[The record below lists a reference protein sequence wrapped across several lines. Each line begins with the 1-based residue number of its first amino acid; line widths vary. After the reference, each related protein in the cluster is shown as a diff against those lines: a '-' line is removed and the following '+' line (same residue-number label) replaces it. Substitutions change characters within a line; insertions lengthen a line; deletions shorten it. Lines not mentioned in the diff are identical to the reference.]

1 MKVNFEFYKEEI
13 NYNQLITPEIEEN
26 IINNYILKYPRDKYK
41 EILNLDLSTETHYV
55 LSKDRENIINW
66 YPFKEKCK
74 ILQIGAGLGE
84 LTGCL
89 CERAEKVVVV
99 ETSQKRVNAIA
110 HRYKEKNNL
119 EIYAGNIDDIKFEEK
134 FDYVVLIGIFEYAP
148 KVCGNSINPYDE
160 LLQTSKKY
168 LKEDGIILLAL
179 DNALSVE
186 NICGNKNEV
195 CNYIYESL
203 YELENSKIKLFTKN
217 EIEKILQKNGFQKFK
232 FYYPLPNYKLPNVI
246 YSENQLPSKNST
258 KVLYSS
264 IYNETSVVVINEHLL
279 INKLINNNMFE
290 NFTNSFFI
298 EIVNGSVCDI
308 NFASFNNIRKEEYK
322 LKLKMD
328 SNQVVKESIT
338 AASKKHIE
346 NIKTNIKKLKEYEIN
361 VLDIIEKD
369 KIISP
374 YMTCDKLD
382 NILVKYAMK
391 GDTKSFYEM
400 LDLWYYEIKS
410 KLLENHKNIKI
421 KGKDIFQ
428 YFKVEI
434 SKEKKKKLNFIKDGY
449 VDLVFENIF
458 INEEKKL
465 IFFDQEWYLNNIPFE
480 LIIYRAINN
489 FYIFNPQIESKI
501 RKSDLLEKYG
511 ISEYQEELEKI
522 EKVFQSKIIDSRKAD
537 FYINMNRHRRDS
549 MKLL

>member
-1 MKVNFEFYKEEI
+1 
-13 NYNQLITPEIEEN
+13 
-26 IINNYILKYPRDKYK
+26 
-41 EILNLDLSTETHYV
+41 
-55 LSKDRENIINW
+55 
-66 YPFKEKCK
+66 
-74 ILQIGAGLGE
+74 
-84 LTGCL
+84 
-89 CERAEKVVVV
+89 
-99 ETSQKRVNAIA
+99 
-110 HRYKEKNNL
+110 
-119 EIYAGNIDDIKFEEK
+119 
-134 FDYVVLIGIFEYAP
+134 
-148 KVCGNSINPYDE
+148 
-160 LLQTSKKY
+160 
-168 LKEDGIILLAL
+168 
-179 DNALSVE
+179 
-186 NICGNKNEV
+186 
-195 CNYIYESL
+195 
-203 YELENSKIKLFTKN
+203 
-217 EIEKILQKNGFQKFK
+217 
-232 FYYPLPNYKLPNVI
+232 
-246 YSENQLPSKNST
+246 
-258 KVLYSS
+258 
-264 IYNETSVVVINEHLL
+264 
-279 INKLINNNMFE
+279 MFE